1 MILAN
6 FTYYKIDLADIWD
19 FERSAFLSQEIS
31 EDEATQLLHNIQVEI
46 TKNAEAVFG
55 IDDYDENEAS
65 FYKYYNRKEKEYRD
79 ACGSTEELFRI
90 EFFFS
95 NNKCYQY
102 DYPII
107 IDRHHE
113 DFDYWFALKLK
124 QYHLKLLQL
133 EPFLNYQLNDS
144 FEGDKSLFDKFLTI
158 LIRQY
163 EGSFLTKGLVDS
175 INDWKAINQTST
187 PQKTISRK
195 STSRKMEGD
204 IHSLQLKALIKNPKY
219 FQSNIHG
226 FLEAFQLLK
235 EHDFIDASTELEQ
248 FKNIFR
254 NKEIAHQKRIKWI
267 GSTKELQWFIK
278 ELMYESQKI
287 VDLKNDIW
295 LITASCFVDKNGKE
309 FMDSQL
315 RNASGKRLKRKD
327 HLVQIVQLF

>member
-6 FTYYKIDLADIWD
+6 FTYYKIDIADIWD
-19 FERSAFLSQEIS
+19 FERSAFLAQEIS
-31 EDEATQLLHNIQVEI
+31 EDEANQLLHNIQVEI

-65 FYKYYNRKEKEYRD
+65 FYKYYNRKEKEYRN
-79 ACGSTEELFRI
+79 ACNSTEELFRI

-107 IDRHHE
+107 IDRHHD

-124 QYHLKLLQL
+124 QYQLKLLQL

-144 FEGDKSLFDKFLTI
+144 FEGDKSLFDKFLTM

-163 EGSFLTKGLVDS
+163 EGSFLTKVLVNS
-175 INDWKAINQTST
+175 IKDWKATNQTPT

-204 IHSLQLKALIKNPKY
+204 IYSLQLKALIKNPKY
-219 FQSNIHG
+219 FQTNIHG

-235 EHDFIDASTELEQ
+235 EHNFIDASTELEQ
-248 FKNIFR
+248 FKNICR
-254 NKEIAHQKRIKWI
+254 NKEITPQKRIKWI

-278 ELMYESQKI
+278 ELMYEGSRPICGEK
-287 VDLKNDIW
+287 VGCVTFKN
-295 LITASCFVDKNGKE
+295 KNV
-309 FMDSQL
+309 
-315 RNASGKRLKRKD
+315 R
-327 HLVQIVQLF
+327 V